1 MLMKLYR
8 FLHKLRAAINNI
20 ETQFATSEQQSLM
33 LGRLLSEN
41 IRARKRI
48 TSLNEVEFK
57 VFSQWGDDGIIQ
69 WLANNLD
76 FPNKTFVE
84 FGVENYRE
92 SNTRFL
98 MMNNNWSGLVMD
110 GSESNVSQIINSEY
124 YWKYTLSAKS
134 AFIDKDNINNLLSSS
149 ELHEDVG
156 ILHIDLD
163 GNDYWI
169 WKEIRA
175 ISPIVVIMEY
185 NSVFGIDRSIT
196 IPYEK
201 DFYRT
206 KAHYSN
212 MYYGASLRAL
222 HQLSTE
228 KGYSFIGCNSAGNN
242 AYFVRKDKLNDSVRE
257 ISLENG
263 YVLSR
268 FRDSRNEKGELTYL
282 TDQNRLEAIRG
293 MPVLNIETNKIEKL

>member
-1 MLMKLYR
+1 MKLYR

-41 IRARKRI
+41 IRTRKRI
-48 TSLNEVEFK
+48 ASLNEVEFK